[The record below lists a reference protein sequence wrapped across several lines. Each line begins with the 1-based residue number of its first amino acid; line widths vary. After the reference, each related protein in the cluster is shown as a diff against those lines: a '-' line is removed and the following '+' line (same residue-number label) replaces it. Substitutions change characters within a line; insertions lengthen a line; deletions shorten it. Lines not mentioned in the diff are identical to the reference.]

1 MQLERH
7 SDGGKQDDH
16 KAEKN
21 TMQGAFTLLSYP
33 MYCAPRHIRVL
44 RSPRAPS
51 SHLTNVPRLRQNSE
65 QFHDLVIFK
74 AGAAPLG
81 GDRYN

>member
-1 MQLERH
+1 MR
-7 SDGGKQDDH
+7 SRCNSRGTKGGKQDNT

-44 RSPRAPS
+44 RSPRTSS
-51 SHLTNVPRLRQNSE
+51 SHRPNVPRLRQNPE
-65 QFHDLVIFK
+65 QFHDLEIFT
-74 AGAAPLG
+74 AMQVLRP
-81 GDRYN
+81 